1 MYDTFGHHRCDDVL
15 RQVYR
20 VINDRTRESDIV
32 CRFGGDEFVII
43 LNHLDATKTVQ
54 MADNIKNAISEH
66 AFTIEKY
73 VRPLACSIGI
83 SFIDGSTSDSNLY
96 LIQADTALFE
106 AKRRGRNAVHVFNP
120 NDGASDELRDN
131 LDWSRYVRQAITED
145 RMTLHFQPIVKI
157 STRETVY
164 YEALVRMIDQDG
176 SLVMPD
182 KFIPALESTGEMA
195 LLDRWVIKHAIALLS
210 QSPLLKK
217 IAINL
222 SAQAFKDKALVSIIT
237 DALSVNNVAAEVI
250 TFELTESASLLDIVE
265 TNKVISELHQL
276 GCSFAIDD
284 FGSGFSSFAY
294 LKELPA
300 DYIKLDGSFIRNLH
314 KDKVDRALVHSIIK
328 VVKALGRQTVAE
340 FVENEEILTF
350 LEQNGVDYVQ
360 GYHLG
365 KPLPIEAITDQYSLV
380 KNMTTGITEAGK

>member
-1 MYDTFGHHRCDDVL
+1 MRAGGAV
-15 RQVYR
+15 VGGGGG
-20 VINDRTRESDIV
+20 
-32 CRFGGDEFVII
+32 GGDGGQV
-43 LNHLDATKTVQ
+43 V
-54 MADNIKNAISEH
+54 
-66 AFTIEKY
+66 
-73 VRPLACSIGI
+73 
-83 SFIDGSTSDSNLY
+83 
-96 LIQADTALFE
+96 
-106 AKRRGRNAVHVFNP
+106 GREE
-120 NDGASDELRDN
+120 GASGEVRD
-131 LDWSRYVRQAITED
+131 DWGWTRDVRQAVTED

-237 DALSVNNVAAEVI
+237 DALSANNVAAEAI

-265 TNKVISELHQL
+265 TKKVISELHQL

-350 LEQNGVDYVQ
+350 LEQNGVDYAQ

-365 KPLPIEAITDQYSLV
+365 KPMPIESIVEPS
-380 KNMTTGITEAGK
+380 